1 MAIRVGCIGIDTN
14 DLATASGFWR
24 AVTGYQVSSSG
35 ADHVFLADPAKAG
48 PGLFVQLVPEPR
60 AGKNRLHIDLFSDDL
75 EGEAARLRALGATV
89 VQRHPGDDGGWI
101 VLADPDGNQFCI
113 VAA

>member
-14 DLATASGFWR
+14 DLAIAS
-24 AVTGYQVSSSG
+24 
-35 ADHVFLADPAKAG
+35 
-48 PGLFVQLVPEPR
+48 
-60 AGKNRLHIDLFSDDL
+60 GKNRLHIDLFSDDL
-75 EGEAARLRALGATV
+75 EGEAARLRALGATE